1 MEGVRS
7 PAVVL
12 GEVPVT
18 VASWLG
24 KYEWMVRVVGNEDL
38 HADVLNIT
46 VIDDASG
53 MEGELQSV
61 IDDLDLEEHEMLIS
75 DGLGLIV
82 PAAIGLLVEIG
93 LYHDRSVFEFLPTG
107 CFLKQ
112 FLHRHLLY
120 GVRDITCSD
129 LGE

>member
-1 MEGVRS
+1 VEGVRS

-38 HADVLNIT
+38 HADVLNISI
-46 VIDDASG
+46 IDDASG

-93 LYHDRSVFEFLPTG
+93 LYHDRSVFKFLPTG
-107 CFLKQ
+107 CGL
-112 FLHRHLLY
+112 
-120 GVRDITCSD
+120 
-129 LGE
+129 E

>member
-1 MEGVRS
+1 MLLKSPHGLVELEETEAVKVIGSCLEIRWKGRTLSGGEGSDLHRILGKPEPATIPVEGVRS

-61 IDDLDLEEHEMLIS
+61 IDDLDLLSFALRI
-75 DGLGLIV
+75 
-82 PAAIGLLVEIG
+82 
-93 LYHDRSVFEFLPTG
+93 
-107 CFLKQ
+107 
-112 FLHRHLLY
+112 
-120 GVRDITCSD
+120 
-129 LGE
+129 